1 MQCYDTDCFNTPQTP
16 QQWHVLRARVKM
28 LDIHVVSLLVGVI
41 LKDMGVYFGID
52 RTRQHNRGCWVL
64 EQVVE
69 SARRGNINFLFL
81 AWAVHVHLRHQ
92 PPPCWTLGHHGWND
106 VGATVGFQ
114 MVLYDGDPNIT
125 PMLSCRHTGYK

>member
-64 EQVVE
+64 VQVVE
-69 SARRGNINFLFL
+69 RSARGNINFLFL
-81 AWAVHVHLRHQ
+81 AWAVHVHLSEINSLYVYLQRVKHLYGTCSYLL
-92 PPPCWTLGHHGWND
+92 PEKKEEKINKPSND
-106 VGATVGFQ
+106 KRSVF
-114 MVLYDGDPNIT
+114 
-125 PMLSCRHTGYK
+125 R